1 MDFNNLFLVFKDR
14 CKTINTFTGT
24 KFGRTMF
31 LVACAVFL
39 LLFFAPLFQ
48 GTVGAALVSCVMAPL
63 TVMIWRRHDKRHAV
77 VPAVFFCIPM
87 ILDMLI
93 YHTLSIA
100 VCMLVALVCT
110 LAVAM
115 HPAFEFVINIKDS
128 MYAYLA
134 CGGVCAT
141 VVVIATMLILLVSIA
156 WWLFCLFLFLAV
168 IAIFFTVVLSTAAY
182 TATDAKRQARKK
194 KAKQEDRYDI
204 RDDYDLDTFARD
216 IGLTYETQNDIK
228 HKEQET
234 EEPIVR
240 ERSRAK
246 KEPLYYDVD

>member
-1 MDFNNLFLVFKDR
+1 MDFNNLFLIFKDR
-14 CKTINTFTGT
+14 CKTIDKFINT
-24 KFGRTMF
+24 KFGRTLF
-31 LVACAVFL
+31 FVACGVFL

-77 VPAVFFCIPM
+77 VPAIFLCIPM

-100 VCMLVALVCT
+100 VCMLVAVVCT
-110 LAVAM
+110 LAIAI

-134 CGGVCAT
+134 CGGVCAA

-168 IAIFFTVVLSTAAY
+168 IAVFFTVVLSSAAY
-182 TATDAKRQARKK
+182 TATDDKRQARKK
-194 KAKQEDRYDI
+194 QAKQEDRYDI
-204 RDDYDLDTFARD
+204 RDDYDLDIFARD
-216 IGLTYETQNDIK
+216 IGLTYEKDESE
-228 HKEQET
+228 HKERIT
-234 EEPIVR
+234 EEPVIR
-240 ERSRAK
+240 EQTRKK